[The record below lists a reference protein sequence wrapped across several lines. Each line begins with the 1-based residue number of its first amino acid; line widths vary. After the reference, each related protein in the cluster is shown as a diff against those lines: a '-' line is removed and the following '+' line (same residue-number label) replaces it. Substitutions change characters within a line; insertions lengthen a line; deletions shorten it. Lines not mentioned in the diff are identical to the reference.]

1 MLPGPPPPVPV
12 AAPQPPSSA
21 DAQASETLFIS
32 IAAYCDPLLA
42 FTLRSAFNQARH
54 PGRLR
59 FGVVE
64 QVAPG
69 QGLQLTDDW
78 LPRQA
83 RWLQLPALQA
93 RGPCWARA
101 LAMTLYQGEDW
112 FFQIDSHTWFEP
124 GWDERLL
131 HWAHHCRALNPRH
144 LISCYPN
151 PFTMT
156 AGEPSAQVV
165 GPQVLAH
172 VVSEASQFADDHPV
186 LMFEGVPVASELPV
200 PGLHVGAGCLLAP
213 GRVVQELP
221 YDPRLYFH
229 GEEQAFALR
238 AWTRGWDIFHI
249 PRMPVYHQYHASGQA
264 PRPLH
269 WSPDLD
275 SQRAQRSAELTALA
289 NERLAA
295 LLWRG
300 EDLGLYGLGRERSL
314 ADYADFSG
322 IDYAGRRI
330 APSARKA
337 RFGL

>member
-1 MLPGPPPPVPV
+1 MLPGPPPPL
-12 AAPQPPSSA
+12 AALRPKSPA
-21 DAQASETLFIS
+21 EAQAGETLFIS

-42 FTLRSAFNQARH
+42 FTLRSAYSQARH
-54 PGRLR
+54 PARLR

-101 LAMTLYQGEDW
+101 LA
-112 FFQIDSHTWFEP
+112 
-124 GWDERLL
+124 
-131 HWAHHCRALNPRH
+131 
-144 LISCYPN
+144 
-151 PFTMT
+151 
-156 AGEPSAQVV
+156 
-165 GPQVLAH
+165 H
-172 VVSEASQFADDHPV
+172 VVSEASQFGPDHPV
-186 LMFEGVPVASELPV
+186 LMFEGLPVASEQPV

-249 PRMPVYHQYHASGQA
+249 PRMPVYHQYHSAGQA

-275 SQRAQRSAELTALA
+275 EQRAQRSAELTALA
-289 NERLAA
+289 NQRLAA
-295 LLWRG
+295 LLWRA
-300 EDLGLYGLGRERSL
+300 EDRGLYGLGRERSL

-322 IDYAGRRI
+322 IDYAARRI